1 MSEVIGIGAA
11 PRRKEDLRF
20 LTGRGN
26 YVADIER
33 PGMVFGVFVRSPHA
47 HARIKSI
54 DPGAALAMPGV
65 LAVFTGADLKA
76 DAVNGLPCGW
86 GIKGKDGQPMKEP
99 PHPALAQDKVRYV
112 GDAVGFVVAESL
124 RQARNAADALV
135 VDYDVL
141 PAVVGLMDALK
152 PDAALVY
159 DDVPNNL
166 CCDWDLGNKAAT
178 EAAFKNAAHI
188 ARINLVNNRLVGN
201 PMEPRAA
208 IAEFHPETGHYTLWS
223 TSQFPHVVRLLM
235 GLFVLNIPQQKLRV
249 VAPDV
254 GGGFG
259 VKQFHYAEEA
269 VVTWA
274 CRKVGR
280 PVNWVCERSEGF
292 ISDAHGRDH
301 VTEAELALDADG
313 KFLGLRVKTVAN
325 LGGYISTFGP
335 NIPTNLYGP
344 LLAGVYTTP
353 AIYCEVKVVF
363 TNTVPVDAYR
373 GAGRPE
379 ATFVLERLVDIAATQ
394 MGIDRVEIRRRN
406 MIPKEAYPYQT
417 PVMMQYDSGDPK
429 GCLAKAMD
437 VADWSGFAARKA
449 QSAQQGKLR
458 GIGISTYVE
467 ACGLAPS
474 RIAGQLGARGG
485 LYESATVRVHPT
497 GQVTVLIGTHNHG
510 QGHETT
516 FAQIVGEKLGV
527 AFENIEI
534 IFGDTDKVQ
543 FGMGTYGS
551 RSLVVGGPALAKASD
566 KVIAKGKK
574 IAAHLLEASEQDIA
588 FEHGTFSVIG
598 TDRRKTFADIA
609 LAAYVP
615 HDYPLETLEPGLEEQ
630 AYYDPINFSFPGGAH
645 IAEVEIDPDTC
656 VVKLVNYTAVD
667 DVGTVINPMIV
678 EGQLHGGIVQGIGQ
692 ALCENCVYES
702 ASGQLL
708 SGSFMDY
715 CMPRA
720 DDLPRMTVSTHSTPS
735 AHTPMG
741 VKGCGEVGTIGSPA
755 AVTNAVVDALS
766 HYGVSHIDMPAMPT
780 RIWSRIRNIVSR
792 YQEPQPAGGS
802 HD

>member
-33 PGMVFGVFVRSPHA
+33 PGTVFGVFVRSPHA

-54 DPGAALAMPGV
+54 DPRAALALPGV

-76 DAVNGLPCGW
+76 DGVNGLPCGW
-86 GIKGKDGQPMKEP
+86 GIKGNDGQPMQEP
-99 PHPALAQDKVRYV
+99 PHPAMAQDKVRYV
-112 GDAVGFVVAESL
+112 GDAVAFVVAESL
-124 RQARNAADALV
+124 RQARNADDALV
-135 VDYDVL
+135 VDYNVF
-141 PAVVGLMDALK
+141 PAVVGVADALK

-159 DDVPNNL
+159 DDVPSNL
-166 CCDWDLGNKAAT
+166 CCDWDLGDKAAT
-178 EAAFKNAAHI
+178 EAAFNKAAHI

-235 GLFVLNIPQQKLRV
+235 GLFVLNIPQQRLRV

-280 PVNWVCERSEGF
+280 P
-292 ISDAHGRDH
+292 I
-301 VTEAELALDADG
+301 
-313 KFLGLRVKTVAN
+313 
-325 LGGYISTFGP
+325 
-335 NIPTNLYGP
+335 
-344 LLAGVYTTP
+344 
-353 AIYCEVKVVF
+353 KVVF

-379 ATFVLERLVDIAATQ
+379 ATFVLERLVDIAATR

-417 PVMMQYDSGDPK
+417 PVMMRYDSGDPK
-429 GCLAKAMD
+429 GCLAKAMN
-437 VADWSGFAARKA
+437 VADWAGFVARKE
-449 QSAQQGKLR
+449 QSARQGKLR

-527 AFENIEI
+527 PFENIDI
-534 IFGDTDKVQ
+534 VFGDTDKVQ

-551 RSLVVGGPALAKASD
+551 RSLVVGGP
-566 KVIAKGKK
+566 
-574 IAAHLLEASEQDIA
+574 
-588 FEHGTFSVIG
+588 
-598 TDRRKTFADIA
+598 
-609 LAAYVP
+609 
-615 HDYPLETLEPGLEEQ
+615 
-630 AYYDPINFSFPGGAH
+630 
-645 IAEVEIDPDTC
+645 
-656 VVKLVNYTAVD
+656 
-667 DVGTVINPMIV
+667 
-678 EGQLHGGIVQGIGQ
+678 
-692 ALCENCVYES
+692 
-702 ASGQLL
+702 
-708 SGSFMDY
+708 
-715 CMPRA
+715 
-720 DDLPRMTVSTHSTPS
+720 
-735 AHTPMG
+735 
-741 VKGCGEVGTIGSPA
+741 
-755 AVTNAVVDALS
+755 
-766 HYGVSHIDMPAMPT
+766 
-780 RIWSRIRNIVSR
+780 
-792 YQEPQPAGGS
+792 
-802 HD
+802 

>member
-1 MSEVIGIGAA
+1 MSDVIGIGAA

-26 YVADIER
+26 YVDDIKR
-33 PGMVFGVFVRSPHA
+33 PGAVTAVFVRSPHA
-47 HARIKSI
+47 HALIKAI
-54 DPGAALAMPGV
+54 DATAALAMPGV
-65 LAVFTGADLKA
+65 IAVFNGEDLKA
-76 DAVNGLPCGW
+76 AGVNGLPCGW
-86 GIKGKDGQPMKEP
+86 GITGKDGAMKEP
-99 PHPALAQDKVRYV
+99 PHPALAQGKVRYV
-112 GDAVGFVVAESL
+112 GDAVAVVIAETVE
-124 RQARNAADALV
+124 QARDAADAVAVGYEVLTPIIGLADAVKPGAPLV
-135 VDYDVL
+135 F
-141 PAVVGLMDALK
+141 
-152 PDAALVY
+152 
-159 DDVPNNL
+159 DDVPGNL
-166 CCDWDLGNKAAT
+166 CCDWELGDKAAT
-178 EAAFKNAAHI
+178 EAAFAKAAHV
-188 ARINLVNNRLVGN
+188 AKINLVNNRLVGN

-208 IAEFHPETGHYTLWS
+208 IAEYNPATGHYTLWS

-235 GLFVLNIPQQKLRV
+235 GIFVLGIAQHKLRV

-274 CRKVGR
+274 AAKVGR
-280 PVNWVCERSEGF
+280 PVKWVCDRAEGF
-292 ISDAHGRDH
+292 VSDAHGRDH
-301 VTEAELALDADG
+301 VTEAALALDEHG
-313 KFLGLRVKTVAN
+313 KFLALRVETIAN

-394 MGIDRVEIRRRN
+394 LGLDKAEIRRRN

-417 PVMMQYDSGDPK
+417 PVMVQYDSGDPK
-429 GCLAKAMD
+429 GCLERSLE
-437 VADWSGFAARKA
+437 VADYAGFAARKA
-449 QSAQQGKLR
+449 ASAKSGKLR
-458 GIGISTYVE
+458 GIGLSTYVE

-474 RIAGQLGARGG
+474 RIAGRLGARGG
-485 LYESATVRVHPT
+485 LYESATVRVHPS

-516 FAQIVGEKLGV
+516 FAQIVCEKLGV
-527 AFENIEI
+527 AFDDIDI
-534 IFGDTDKVQ
+534 VYGDTDKVQ

-551 RSLVVGGPALAKASD
+551 RSLVVGGAALSKASD

-574 IAAHLLEASEQDIA
+574 IAAHLLEASDQDIT
-588 FEHGTFSVIG
+588 FETGVFSVAG
-598 TDRRKTFADIA
+598 TDRSKTFAEIA

-615 HDYPLETLEPGLEEQ
+615 HDYPLEVLEPGLEEQ
-630 AYYDPINFSFPGGAH
+630 AYYDPVNFTFPGGAH
-645 IAEVEIDPDTC
+645 IAEVEIDPESC

-692 ALCENCVYES
+692 ALFESCVYDE

-720 DDLPRMTVSTHSTPS
+720 DNLPKMTIETHSTPC

-755 AVTNAVVDALS
+755 AVMNAVVDALA
-766 HYGVSHIDMPAMPT
+766 HLGVSHVDMPAT
-780 RIWSRIRNIVSR
+780 ANRIWRAMQSGAL
-792 YQEPQPAGGS
+792 PQAAE
-802 HD
+802 

>member
-1 MSEVIGIGAA
+1 MSDVIGIGAA

-26 YVADIER
+26 YVDDIKR
-33 PGMVFGVFVRSPHA
+33 PGMVVAVFVRSPHA

-54 DPGAALAMPGV
+54 DAGAALAMPGV
-65 LAVFTGADLKA
+65 IAVFTGEDLKA
-76 DAVNGLPCGW
+76 AGVNGLPCGW
-86 GIKGKDGQPMKEP
+86 GITGKDGAMKEP
-99 PHPALAQDKVRYV
+99 PHPALAQGKVRYV
-112 GDAVGFVVAESL
+112 GDAVAVVIAETVE
-124 RQARNAADALV
+124 QARDAADAVAADYEVLAPIIGLADAVKPGAPLV
-135 VDYDVL
+135 F
-141 PAVVGLMDALK
+141 
-152 PDAALVY
+152 
-159 DDVPNNL
+159 DDVPGNL
-166 CCDWDLGNKAAT
+166 CCDWELGDKAAT
-178 EAAFKNAAHI
+178 EAAFAKAAHV

-208 IAEFHPETGHYTLWS
+208 IAEYNPSNGHYTLWS

-235 GLFVLNIPQQKLRV
+235 GIFVLGIPQHKLRV

-274 CRKVGR
+274 AAKVGR
-280 PVNWVCERSEGF
+280 PVKWVCDRAEGF
-292 ISDAHGRDH
+292 VSDAHGRDH
-301 VTEAELALDADG
+301 VTEAALALDADG
-313 KFLGLRVKTVAN
+313 KFLALRVETIAN

-394 MGIDRVEIRRRN
+394 LGLDKAEIRRRN

-417 PVMMQYDSGDPK
+417 PVMVQYDSGDPK
-429 GCLAKAMD
+429 GCLERSLE
-437 VADWSGFAARKA
+437 VADYAGFAARKA
-449 QSAQQGKLR
+449 ASARTGKLR
-458 GIGISTYVE
+458 GIGLSTYVE

-474 RIAGQLGARGG
+474 RIAGRLGARGG
-485 LYESATVRVHPT
+485 LYESATVRVHPS
-497 GQVTVLIGTHNHG
+497 GQITVLIGTHNHG

-516 FAQIVGEKLGV
+516 FAQIVCEKLGV
-527 AFENIEI
+527 AFDDIDI
-534 IFGDTDKVQ
+534 VYGDTDKVQ

-551 RSLVVGGPALAKASD
+551 RSLVVGGAALSKASD

-574 IAAHLLEASEQDIA
+574 IAAHLLEASDQDIT
-588 FEHGTFSVIG
+588 FETGVFSVAG
-598 TDRRKTFADIA
+598 TDRSKTFAEIA

-615 HDYPLETLEPGLEEQ
+615 HDYPLEVLEPGLEEQ
-630 AYYDPINFSFPGGAH
+630 AYYDPVNFTFPGGAH

-656 VVKLVNYTAVD
+656 IVKLVNYTAVD

-692 ALCENCVYES
+692 ALFESCVYDE

-720 DDLPRMTVSTHSTPS
+720 DNLPKMTIETHSTPC

-755 AVTNAVVDALS
+755 AVMNAVVDALA
-766 HYGVSHIDMPAMPT
+766 HLGVSHVDMPAT
-780 RIWSRIRNIVSR
+780 ANRIWRAMQSGSL
-792 YQEPQPAGGS
+792 PQAAE
-802 HD
+802 